1 MREKKDDREKKSRQ
15 DVDEEDEGSKEKVNE
30 RDRHREE
37 GKEVKVI
44 ETRVSSQVSQENCK
58 EDKTM
63 KK

>member
-1 MREKKDDREKKSRQ
+1 M
-15 DVDEEDEGSKEKVNE
+15 DEEDEDEGKEKVNE